1 MRSTTMSAMGLLALA
16 LLVGGCFSTSDD
28 EKPEQFYRVTAKL
41 APGGDVSP
49 LSIVLR
55 PFNTDESLGREGV
68 LYRTSDVDC
77 GYWVTHRWIEPVAGM
92 VRSAVQEGLGRS
104 GRFSVVH
111 LYENESLAD
120 VAVDAEI
127 HFLGEV
133 DRPDGWYGV
142 LDVTFEA
149 TSATDGTL
157 LWGQRLTIEEKAA
170 TKTVADVA
178 RALSRAL
185 TTATEK
191 LAAGIAAGEKP

>member
-77 GYWVTHRWIEPVAGM
+77 G
-92 VRSAVQEGLGRS
+92 
-104 GRFSVVH
+104 
-111 LYENESLAD
+111 
-120 VAVDAEI
+120 
-127 HFLGEV
+127 
-133 DRPDGWYGV
+133 
-142 LDVTFEA
+142 
-149 TSATDGTL
+149 
-157 LWGQRLTIEEKAA
+157 
-170 TKTVADVA
+170 
-178 RALSRAL
+178 
-185 TTATEK
+185 
-191 LAAGIAAGEKP
+191 